1 MEDKKELRF
10 SGKLGTEYE
19 LLTQAC
25 PHYFNFQNAVT
36 ESVKRDENESFTA
49 LEVGTGPG
57 ETTEIFANRFKH
69 AKIICVDN
77 ETDMIKQAKI
87 NLKKFGDRIK
97 INHSDAL
104 EFVKSL
110 DSNSIDVFF
119 SGFTLHNFDKLFRK
133 EFLSELFRVLKSGGQ
148 FINGDKY
155 ALDDLKERYKAFNST
170 VQQYLDSYLPNDRD
184 DLCYDWIVHVGED
197 ENSKKLMIESESIK
211 DMKSIG
217 FKKMKITFREQME
230 AVLFAEK

>member
-57 ETTEIFANRFKH
+57 ETTEIFVNHFLN
-69 AKIICVDN
+69 AKIKCVDN
-77 ETDMIKQAKI
+77 EIEMIKKAKN
-87 NLKKFGDRIK
+87 NLKSFGNRIS
-97 INHSDAL
+97 ILYFDAL
-104 EFVKSL
+104 EFVKSC

-119 SGFTLHNFDKLFRK
+119 SGFTLHNFDKSYRK
-133 EFLSELFRVLKSGGQ
+133 EFLKEVFRILKSGGQ

-155 ALDDLKERYKAFNST
+155 ALDNLDERHKAFNWSI
-170 VQQYLDSYLPNDRD
+170 QRYLEVYPQNDRD
-184 DLCYDWIVHVGED
+184 DFCYDWIVHMGED
-197 ENSKKLMIESESIK
+197 ENPKKLMIESDSIQE
-211 DMKSIG
+211 MKSIG
-217 FKKMKITFREQME
+217 FKNISITYREHME
-230 AVLFAEK
+230 AVLSAEK